1 MTTSDRVAELL
12 RRQDQIRHE
21 LAAVEAE
28 ALRVRARMARLDLE
42 IAVARSE
49 ERSEREARDAS

>member
-1 MTTSDRVAELL
+1 MTASDRVAELL

-28 ALRVRARMARLDLE
+28 A
-42 IAVARSE
+42 
-49 ERSEREARDAS
+49 EAEAGKS

>member
-1 MTTSDRVAELL
+1 MTASDRVAELL

-42 IAVARSE
+42 IAVARSQ
-49 ERSEREARDAS
+49 ERAETEQHHA